1 MAMSAAERQAVY
13 RTRRSTAGE
22 NGERRLNAWIST
34 GAALALKRLAAYHGK
49 TQRQILDDLLLDA
62 EEGILQQL
70 RNDEAAFNQFLEPNR
85 KDLSR

>member
-1 MAMSAAERQAVY
+1 MSAAERQAVY

>member
-1 MAMSAAERQAVY
+1 MAMSAAERQAIY
-13 RTRRSTAGE
+13 RTRRPTAGE
-22 NGERRLNAWIST
+22 NGERRINTWIST

>member
-49 TQRQILDDLLLDA
+49 TQRQILDELLLDA

>member
-1 MAMSAAERQAVY
+1 MAMSAAERQAIY

-22 NGERRLNAWIST
+22 NGERRLNTWIST

-49 TQRQILDDLLLDA
+49 TQRQILDELLFDA